1 MAWAGTTG
9 LQEMTLEIEDVDQAL
24 VVSGDLEGGCEAA

>member
-1 MAWAGTTG
+1 
-9 LQEMTLEIEDVDQAL
+9 MTLEIEDVDQAL

>member
-1 MAWAGTTG
+1 MKRVLA
-9 LQEMTLEIEDVDQAL
+9 LVVLEIEDVDQAL